1 MPKKFTTYPKNN
13 EVEKFSEQIE
23 DIAYRTQVKFSNNI
37 DDIADSNLNRF
48 NDLLRK
54 ELNLAIKNVYSQN
67 IELLKSSFAKQFLDS
82 EALNFLS
89 RKGKV
94 SLTQLLFNILQN
106 ISKNHINL

>member
-1 MPKKFTTYPKNN
+1 MPKKFTTYFKND
-13 EVEKFSEQIE
+13 EIEKFNEQIE
-23 DIAYRTQVKFSNNI
+23 DIAHRAQVKFSDNI
-37 DDIADSNLNRF
+37 DDIADSNLNKF
-48 NDLLRK
+48 SDLLRR

-67 IELLKSSFAKQFLDS
+67 IELLRSSFTKQFLDF

-89 RKGKV
+89 RKGKM